1 MDLGSPPTFSV
12 PLQVFHTFVVSF
24 SEQRRPIIPLLT
36 AMRRSPQPSQEQRAL
51 REAWDALTDKVGLL
65 PPHPGLQ
72 RSPQSHLPV
81 CPQLREYRTELDTS
95 LPPPLDTVAGWLLK
109 TEGVLAEEEE
119 AEEAEDHGPAADEAK
134 EKQQLLKV
142 SFFFSLS
149 RPDGNSLPG
158 CP

>member
-1 MDLGSPPTFSV
+1 M
-12 PLQVFHTFVVSF
+12 
-24 SEQRRPIIPLLT
+24 
-36 AMRRSPQPSQEQRAL
+36 
-51 REAWDALTDKVGLL
+51 
-65 PPHPGLQ
+65 
-72 RSPQSHLPV
+72 
-81 CPQLREYRTELDTS
+81 
-95 LPPPLDTVAGWLLK
+95 DTVAGWLLK

>member
-1 MDLGSPPTFSV
+1 M
-12 PLQVFHTFVVSF
+12 
-24 SEQRRPIIPLLT
+24 
-36 AMRRSPQPSQEQRAL
+36 
-51 REAWDALTDKVGLL
+51 
-65 PPHPGLQ
+65 
-72 RSPQSHLPV
+72 
-81 CPQLREYRTELDTS
+81 
-95 LPPPLDTVAGWLLK
+95 AGWLLK

-149 RPDGNSLPG
+149 RLDGNSLPG